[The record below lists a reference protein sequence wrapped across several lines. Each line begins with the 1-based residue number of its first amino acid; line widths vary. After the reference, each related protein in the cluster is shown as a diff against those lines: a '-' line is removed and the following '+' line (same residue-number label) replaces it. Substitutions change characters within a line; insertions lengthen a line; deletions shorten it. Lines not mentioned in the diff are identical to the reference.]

1 MNNENEN
8 EMKFLS
14 EVSTKIT
21 ELESYKKKLD
31 KSIYEL
37 ETKYLE
43 NTQSCGNIIKGWD
56 QFFTTKSKI
65 GGILK
70 KTKFSFNERLFSQSS
85 YSNSYLKEDG
95 VVVVP
100 TYKSLGNIAN
110 QGIKTNIHHNGTHK
124 KKILSSLSLKKKK
137 LNGHVINGRPSI
149 MNGEHSNQQNS

>member
-8 EMKFLS
+8 ESKLLS
-14 EVSTKIT
+14 EVANKIS

-43 NTQSCGNIIKGWD
+43 NTQSCGNVIKGWD

-70 KTKFSFNERLFSQSS
+70 KTKFTFNERLFSQSS
-85 YSNSYLKEDG
+85 FANSHLKEDG
-95 VVVVP
+95 GVTAP
-100 TYKSLGNIAN
+100 IYKSLSNGSH
-110 QGIKTNIHHNGTHK
+110 GIKSLSHHNGTHK

-137 LNGHVINGRPSI
+137 LNGHIISGRNNVVMS
-149 MNGEHSNQQNS
+149 ESQQIS

>member
-8 EMKFLS
+8 ESKILS
-14 EVSTKIT
+14 EVASKIS

-37 ETKYLE
+37 ESKYLE
-43 NTQSCGNIIKGWD
+43 NTQSCGNVIKGWD

-85 YSNSYLKEDG
+85 FANSHLKEDG
-95 VVVVP
+95 GVIAP
-100 TYKSLGNIAN
+100 SYKSLSNGNH
-110 QGIKTNIHHNGTHK
+110 GIKSTLHHNGTHK

-137 LNGHVINGRPSI
+137 LNRHLINERNNLATSDV
-149 MNGEHSNQQNS
+149 QQNS

>member
-8 EMKFLS
+8 ESKFLAD
-14 EVSTKIT
+14 VSNKIS

-31 KSIYEL
+31 KGIYEL

-85 YSNSYLKEDG
+85 FSNSHLKEDG
-95 VVVVP
+95 IGGVV
-100 TYKSLGNIAN
+100 TAYKSLGNISN
-110 QGIKTNIHHNGTHK
+110 GGIKSGIHHNGTHK

-137 LNGHVINGRPSI
+137 LSGHLVNGRHNV
-149 MNGEHSNQQNS
+149 NGEHQQTHS